1 MYPYI
6 LLMFAVIFYAG
17 NILVGKAI
25 NELPPFTITFFR
37 LLTAFIVLLPIGVSG
52 ALRHREEF
60 RKHKKPLLIM
70 TVTGIALF
78 NILLYGALQF
88 TTSTKVAV
96 MEGAIPVV
104 TVIMS
109 AYMLKERLN
118 ISQWSGILLSMAG
131 AVWVVMNG
139 NVLELAT
146 SDWNVG
152 DVIMVG
158 AVITWAIYT
167 IAVKQYMP
175 LFPLYGALLV
185 MSGLSLIMLLP
196 FLLIEWFVMGI
207 PAFTVPTVGGLL
219 YLGIFPS
226 VLALI
231 FYNRAVE
238 ILNPSQ
244 ASIFLNFLPVIT
256 MIGAYFWLGETVTVT
271 QIVGALAVIGGVL
284 LTTRVKGKR
293 NSVQVNNK
301 QSKSE
306 A

>member
-96 MEGAIPVV
+96 MEGGIPVV

-158 AVITWAIYT
+158 AVITWAVYT

-207 PAFTVPTVGGLL
+207 PEFTVPTVGGLL

>member
-96 MEGAIPVV
+96 MEGGIPVV

-158 AVITWAIYT
+158 AVITWAVYT

>member
-207 PAFTVPTVGGLL
+207 PAFTVPTVGGFYIWAFFRLFLLL
-219 YLGIFPS
+219 YFTI
-226 VLALI
+226 AL
-231 FYNRAVE
+231 
-238 ILNPSQ
+238 
-244 ASIFLNFLPVIT
+244 
-256 MIGAYFWLGETVTVT
+256 
-271 QIVGALAVIGGVL
+271 
-284 LTTRVKGKR
+284 
-293 NSVQVNNK
+293 
-301 QSKSE
+301 
-306 A
+306 